1 MRGNVSADAKVAMR
15 RIAVALCFSVLAHI
29 FLLSKIGV
37 FQYTGIKA
45 SASPLQISLP
55 NPGKIGLEQV
65 EPAASSI
72 AELVMASQEASES
85 TKSVKALDALVAN
98 RSSPGKLTEL
108 SLPSTSAAVSA
119 SLAVSES
126 VQAERPKVIPVS
138 GLTGVV
144 KSVEI
149 TFEIFTGQSRQLAG
163 VGRHSYAS
171 PDGENYG
178 VSIDQSLGKE
188 DESAWKIMVSGRINR
203 QGLSPILYDVQ
214 GNMAERLVAL
224 QTVPDLSP
232 GLPVTPRK
240 GRMADGLLD
249 RQSLIYQFMI
259 RPPEIGGG
267 KLWISDGI
275 RHDLFSYRVATLDSL
290 PITAL
295 GGVRAIKLQLSSSD
309 SAETIE
315 LWLVPDM
322 HYLPVKV
329 RHIDR
334 FGSVTEQEAVS
345 LDFKE

>member
-1 MRGNVSADAKVAMR
+1 MSRMAL
-15 RIAVALCFSVLAHI
+15 ALCLSFLAHI
-29 FLLSKIGV
+29 LLLSKIGV
-37 FQYTGIKA
+37 FQFTGIQS
-45 SASPLQISLP
+45 SAIPLQISLA
-55 NPGKIGLEQV
+55 NPGKIESERGV
-65 EPAASSI
+65 PATGSI
-72 AELVMASQEASES
+72 VELVVPSQEASEQARGKK
-85 TKSVKALDALVAN
+85 TPDALVAKGLLSDN
-98 RSSPGKLTEL
+98 LAEL
-108 SLPSTSAAVSA
+108 ALPSKSVAVSA
-119 SLAVSES
+119 SPSVSES
-126 VQAERPKVIPVS
+126 AQADVPKVIPVS

-149 TFEIFTGQSRQLAG
+149 TFEIFTGQSRQLVG
-163 VGRHSYAS
+163 VGRHSYTS

-178 VSIDQSLGKE
+178 VSIDQFPGKE
-188 DESAWKIMVSGRINR
+188 DESAWRIKVSGRINR

-214 GNMAERLVAL
+214 GDMAERLVDL
-224 QTVPDLSP
+224 QMVPDLSS
-232 GLPVTPRK
+232 GLPASPRK

-275 RHDLFSYRVATLDSL
+275 RHGLFSYRVATLDSF

-309 SAETIE
+309 STETIE

-329 RHIDR
+329 RHVDR
-334 FGSVTEQEAVS
+334 LGSVTEQVAVS